1 MLISAVAGVNV
12 PYCCTAAAVVIVV
25 VVQLII
31 ATGNVQGA
39 FGAASSSV
47 HRYIVVF
54 FG

>member
-1 MLISAVAGVNV
+1 MLLISTVAGVNV
-12 PYCCTAAAVVIVV
+12 PYCCTAAVVIVV

-39 FGAASSSV
+39 FGAASSV

>member
-1 MLISAVAGVNV
+1 MIAASAGVAC
-12 PYCCTAAAVVIVV
+12 YCCAVVI

-39 FGAASSSV
+39 FGGAAASSV
-47 HRYIVVF
+47 HRFIVF